1 MHNEYNDDIF
11 LKRKHVYYALEGE
24 MNKILRRAQ
33 NDKKENRSLY
43 IIEILKRIHPYDPL
57 KGIISDAMLK

>member
-24 MNKILRRAQ
+24 MNKILRQAQ
-33 NDKKENRSLY
+33 NDKKENRSLIY
-43 IIEILKRIHPYDPL
+43 KNYRILKRIHPYNPPR
-57 KGIISDAMLK
+57 GNNS